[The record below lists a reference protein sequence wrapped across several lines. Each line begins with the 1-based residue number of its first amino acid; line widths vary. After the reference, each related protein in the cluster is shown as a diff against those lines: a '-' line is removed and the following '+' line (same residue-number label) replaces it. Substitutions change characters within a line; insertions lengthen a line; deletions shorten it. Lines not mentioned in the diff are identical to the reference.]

1 MHTDVKYWGVVESML
16 MGRVM
21 NPVFGNSFDADK
33 EGETMRTCKHRMKK

>member
-21 NPVFGNSFDADK
+21 NPVLGNSFDAEK
-33 EGETMRTCKHRMKK
+33 EDETMKTSTLRKK